1 MTTSLESVLALATQS
16 AYTAAN
22 NFQEVFARYRR
33 SQGLPASTASF
44 GLITDVGHLSTNIT
58 TINLMARSKVLGIT
72 EYQFLRLLEPAFLNN
87 DPFPVQES
95 KGDREPWI
103 GASDDPLSA
112 VSTVTCLDPALLAA
126 KKMDE
131 LASSAGGAGSIRP
144 KWHTDA
150 RVSLVMRA
158 FEDAERNHNDESAN
172 HAKNNNAGGILREDF
187 EAAIN
192 TSDDRNKVEE
202 MVTGAIRNTV
212 AEMLFIDASGVDPT
226 RTVAEYGVDSLIA
239 AELRNWFNTSFMA
252 DISMLDLLDTRMSM
266 KALAKMVVGAALSR
280 KTT

>member
-58 TINLMARSKVLGIT
+58 TINMMTRNKVLGIT

-95 KGDREPWI
+95 KGGREPWI
-103 GASDDPLSA
+103 GASDDPLSV

-126 KKMDE
+126 EKMDE
-131 LASSAGGAGSIRP
+131 LASSAGGAGSILP
-144 KWHTDA
+144 KWYTDA

-172 HAKNNNAGGILREDF
+172 HAKNNNTGGILREDF

-192 TSDDRNKVEE
+192 ASDDRNKVEE
-202 MVTGAIRNTV
+202 MVTRAIRNTV